1 VSQDDVEHVRRD
13 VEHYERTGEPLWE
26 DRAPD
31 FEVHDHD
38 MPDVV
43 GIYRGHD
50 GWREWVAHFAEAW
63 ENFTIKALE
72 FIDAGDGMVVEV
84 VRVSAQGRAS
94 GVTVES
100 IDGLVGQFETARRCG
115 STGTAAGPKPSKL
128 WGWEAPPRWTGTR
141 EPGTQPQ
148 TRPGVWPQGGP
159 TAVWL
164 PAREAGNPLA
174 KRVSLDG
181 EAQNRTGDT
190 TIFSRVL
197 YQLSYL
203 AEVARRW

>member
-100 IDGLVGQFETARRCG
+100 IDGLVWTVRDGKTLRLDWYSSRA
-115 STGTAAGPKPSKL
+115 
-128 WGWEAPPRWTGTR
+128 EALEAVGL
-141 EPGTQPQ
+141 
-148 TRPGVWPQGGP
+148 GGP
-159 TAVWL
+159 A
-164 PAREAGNPLA
+164 
-174 KRVSLDG
+174 SLD
-181 EAQNRTGDT
+181 RD
-190 TIFSRVL
+190 
-197 YQLSYL
+197 
-203 AEVARRW
+203 